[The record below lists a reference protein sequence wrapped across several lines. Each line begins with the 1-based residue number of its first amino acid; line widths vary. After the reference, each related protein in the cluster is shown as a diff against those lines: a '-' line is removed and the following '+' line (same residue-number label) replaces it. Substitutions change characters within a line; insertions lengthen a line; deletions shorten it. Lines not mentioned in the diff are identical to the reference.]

1 MRTFSHLNLEVQNS
15 DLAARSALSPY
26 SPVRQR
32 GGAFAGGEEPQAA
45 EQERQ
50 SQHSNSH
57 WIAVSKEAKS
67 NPIFALKLIKRGEPY
82 QQAIDILSVSH
93 RHLSHYTKRKMI
105 TAYPGWECL
114 DTEDRNMAAFI
125 YSSLNNDAN
134 GYHAG
139 FNAARV
145 ALEKYVEQL
154 TVEDF
159 LSISSLKQGE

>member
-15 DLAARSALSPY
+15 DLAARSALSLY

-32 GGAFAGGEEPQAA
+32 GGAFAGGEEPHPA

-50 SQHSNSH
+50 SPHSNSH

-67 NPIFALKLIKRGEPY
+67 NPIFALKLIKRRKSY
-82 QQAIDILSVSH
+82 QQAIDILSVSY
-93 RHLSHYTKRKMI
+93 RHLSHYTERKMI
-105 TAYPGWECL
+105 VAYPGWECL

-125 YSSLNNDAN
+125 CSSLNNDTN

-139 FNAARV
+139 FNAALV
-145 ALEKYVEQL
+145 ALEKFIEPL
-154 TVEDF
+154 TAEDF
-159 LSISSLKQGE
+159 ISISSFRQGA

>member
-1 MRTFSHLNLEVQNS
+1 MRTFSHLNLGVQDS
-15 DLAARSALSPY
+15 GLTARSALSLYP
-26 SPVRQR
+26 PVRHR
-32 GGAFAGGEEPQAA
+32 GGAFAGGEDQQID

-50 SQHSNSH
+50 PQHSNAH

-67 NPIFALKLIKRGEPY
+67 NPILGLKLIKRGEPY

-134 GYHAG
+134 GYHTG
-139 FNAARV
+139 FNAALV
-145 ALEKYVEQL
+145 ALEKYVEPL
-154 TVEDF
+154 TSEDF
-159 LSISSLKQGE
+159 ISISSSKQGE